1 LKVLDLYK
9 QLSWARYWT
18 PFLFTYLLFVDTTGV
33 PNTFLPTIITIDG
46 IFLGLGSI
54 LFSLSNLQGVSDSD
68 LKKAGSLA
76 QLLSAILYHLVQN
89 LKLLW
94 SWLGIIFPFLF
105 SILLSLRGLLTLGTA
120 YWTFG
125 VAVATLLMLFGIMNL
140 IWIVSFQA
148 FKKSFSKEAMIE

>member
-1 LKVLDLYK
+1 MKVLDLYK

-18 PFLFTYLLFVDTTGV
+18 PFLFTYVLFVDTTGV
-33 PNTFLPTIITIDG
+33 PDTFLPTIITIDG

-148 FKKSFSKEAMIE
+148 FKKSFSKEAQR

>member
-1 LKVLDLYK
+1 MKVLDLYK

-148 FKKSFSKEAMIE
+148 FRKSFTKEAMIE